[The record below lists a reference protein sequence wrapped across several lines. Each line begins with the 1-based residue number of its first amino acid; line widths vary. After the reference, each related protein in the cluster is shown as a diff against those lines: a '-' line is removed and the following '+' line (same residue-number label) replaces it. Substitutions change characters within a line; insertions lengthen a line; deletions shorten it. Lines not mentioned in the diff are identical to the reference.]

1 MRPLSRPASVTL
13 SQGVDTRGP
22 SAAGI
27 HRASGHAFS
36 VTAVLS
42 VGLALLLVLSTATSG
57 GADDFDPVEKPSPG
71 DVRVELAILRAGM
84 ETLRQEASAKIER
97 YEAERERLAE
107 LTERRKSSE
116 ERAEEAGE
124 RGRKARL
131 AAARQASTAYKGGDL
146 GMLSAWTGGPSEV
159 LERGAYLSLLGEHR
173 EADVDRGEA
182 ARVATNT
189 LAEIAETAEHEQNE
203 AVQAADAAR
212 EEAVRA
218 VTQQEETLEVLLE
231 EQTRLEAE
239 LAEGLDSRAAERRR
253 EEALREAR
261 AAAGPT
267 EDDGVGEEG
276 GDTRVSTAD
285 VTVDEG
291 PGSGCT
297 GADVTVHA
305 NGHIPESLLC
315 PLPQAGERLRADAAA
330 AFIELDGAYRKAF
343 GRPMCVADSY
353 RPYHEQVRLFREM
366 VPGMAADPGTSR
378 HGMGLAV
385 DLCGGVNRSDTPE
398 HEWMLANAP
407 RYGWDNP
414 VWARGG
420 HEPWHWEFDAS

>member
-1 MRPLSRPASVTL
+1 MLP
-13 SQGVDTRGP
+13 
-22 SAAGI
+22 
-27 HRASGHAFS
+27 
-36 VTAVLS
+36 
-42 VGLALLLVLSTATSG
+42 VGLAALLVLSTATSG
-57 GADDFDPVEKPSPG
+57 GADDSGPVERSSPG

-97 YEAERERLAE
+97 YEAERERLTE
-107 LTERRKSSE
+107 LTERRRSSE
-116 ERAEEAGE
+116 ERAEEADE
-124 RGRKARL
+124 RGRTARL

-182 ARVATNT
+182 ARVATDT
-189 LAEIAETAEHEQNE
+189 LAEIAEAAEHEQSE
-203 AVQAADAAR
+203 AVEAAAAAR

-218 VTQQEETLEVLLE
+218 VTEREEALEELLE

-239 LAEGLDSRAAERRR
+239 LAKEVDPRAAERRR
-253 EEALREAR
+253 ERALRGAR
-261 AAAGPT
+261 AAIAPT
-267 EDDGVGEEG
+267 EDDDVPGE
-276 GDTRVSTAD
+276 GDDTKASTTD
-285 VTVDEG
+285 VAVDGG

-305 NGHIPESLLC
+305 NGHIPETLLC
-315 PLPQAGERLRADAAA
+315 PLPQPGERLRADAAA

-378 HGMGLAV
+378 HGLGLAV
-385 DLCGGVNRSDTPE
+385 DLCGGVNRSGTPE

-420 HEPWHWEFDAS
+420 YEPWHWEFDAS

>member
-1 MRPLSRPASVTL
+1 MRPLSRPTSGTFGHDKEAE
-13 SQGVDTRGP
+13 GHP
-22 SAAGI
+22 AAEV
-27 HRASGHAFS
+27 HRTSGRAFS
-36 VTAVLS
+36 VTAVLP
-42 VGLALLLVLSTATSG
+42 VGLAALLVLSTATSG
-57 GADDFDPVEKPSPG
+57 GADDLGPVERSSPG

-97 YEAERERLAE
+97 YEAERERLTE
-107 LTERRKSSE
+107 LTERRRSSE
-116 ERAEEAGE
+116 ERAEEADE
-124 RGRKARL
+124 RGRTARL

-182 ARVATNT
+182 ARVATDT
-189 LAEIAETAEHEQNE
+189 LAEIAEAAEHEQSE
-203 AVQAADAAR
+203 AVEAAAAAR

-218 VTQQEETLEVLLE
+218 VTEREEALEELLE

-239 LAEGLDSRAAERRR
+239 LAKEVDPRAAERRR
-253 EEALREAR
+253 ERVLRGAR
-261 AAAGPT
+261 AAIAPT
-267 EDDGVGEEG
+267 EDDDVPGE
-276 GDTRVSTAD
+276 GDDTKASTTD
-285 VTVDEG
+285 VAVDG
-291 PGSGCT
+291 DPDSGCT

-305 NGHIPESLLC
+305 NGHIPETLLC
-315 PLPQAGERLRADAAA
+315 PLPQPGERLRADAAA

-378 HGMGLAV
+378 HGLGLAV
-385 DLCGGVNRSDTPE
+385 DLCGGVNRSGTPE

-420 HEPWHWEFDAS
+420 YEPWHWEFDAS